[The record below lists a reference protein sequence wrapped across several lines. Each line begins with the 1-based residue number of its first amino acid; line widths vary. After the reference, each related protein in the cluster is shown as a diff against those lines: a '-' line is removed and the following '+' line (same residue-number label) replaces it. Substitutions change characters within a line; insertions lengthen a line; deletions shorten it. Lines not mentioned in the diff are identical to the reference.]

1 MVTMF
6 STPKPFVGH
15 IDVIQRN
22 AIESWQRLHPDIEI
36 LLIGDDKGAAEV
48 CQEFGI
54 RHVKDV
60 RRNRNGTKYLAS
72 IYDRAQEIAGHD
84 LLCHVN
90 CDILLMSDFRLAV
103 ESMRQGA
110 QSFLALRDAAGMWTF
125 ANRGTSSNPI
135 GKTGFASS
143 RGKPTGKD
151 PHSGSITLFSQK
163 GCITMR
169 FQTL

>member
-1 MVTMF
+1 MITMF

-72 IYDRAQEIAGHD
+72 IYDRAQEIASHD

-103 ESMRQGA
+103 ESVRQAA
-110 QSFLALRDAAGMWTF
+110 QSFF
-125 ANRGTSSNPI
+125 ARGTPLGCGHSRTVGLPAARLGKKASHARASNQPA
-135 GKTGFASS
+135 KTRTVDRLLCFLEGAVLP
-143 RGKPTGKD
+143 K
-151 PHSGSITLFSQK
+151 
-163 GCITMR
+163 R
-169 FQTL
+169 FLTS